1 MDFNGIRRLIL
12 ALATPFPWAV
22 LAQQDTTAL
31 AGQLTEPAQKDT
43 ISVACHSTDTASTY
57 PINTADRAAAF
68 ISSSFY
74 GSLSASYAA
83 SQNWG
88 GRDLKNYA
96 FMGNLLY
103 RHSLF
108 AGTRSHMH
116 QLMADV
122 GYLKF
127 VDSVWVKNIDRLQTN
142 FLWSSTGKRFNR
154 SYTIAF
160 GTQFLPYTFAAY
172 DVEQNKL
179 VERSVGGF
187 LNPFT
192 LDAGY
197 GAVFTFWNTSNLN
210 FAFATLRLNGSPK
223 ELTPVTFAESNTLE
237 SRNAYYF
244 LTYGFSVSAAINK
257 SFGQHVQWVNNTRFF
272 GNGLDRDHVNVDF
285 SNMVIIKL
293 WKYLQLRMD
302 TRVAYNP
309 LLNYN
314 IQFRQEVLIG
324 FFYERNN

>member
-1 MDFNGIRRLIL
+1 MLRVTLCNESRSFRTL
-12 ALATPFPWAV
+12 AVFVFFQCAWNSD
-22 LAQQDTTAL
+22 AQTVDSIA
-31 AGQLTEPAQKDT
+31 AR
-43 ISVACHSTDTASTY
+43 HSTWPTRVDTVGHTGAIAIVPAAS
-57 PINTADRAAAF
+57 F
-68 ISSSFY
+68 KSSSLY

-83 SQNWG
+83 SENWG
-88 GRDLKNYA
+88 GQDLKNYA
-96 FMGNLLY
+96 FMGNVLY
-103 RHSLF
+103 RHNLF

-127 VDSVWVKNIDRLQTN
+127 VDSVWVKNMDRLQTN

-160 GTQFLPYTFAAY
+160 GTQFLPNTFATY
-172 DVEQNKL
+172 DFEQNKL

-187 LNPFT
+187 MNPFT
-192 LDAGY
+192 LEAGY

-210 FAFATLRLNGSPK
+210 FAFATLRLNSSPK
-223 ELTPVTFAESNTLE
+223 ETTPTTFAESNTLE
-237 SRNAYYF
+237 GRNAYYF
-244 LTYGFSVSAAINK
+244 LTYGFSVVAAVNK
-257 SFGQHVQWVNNTRFF
+257 PVGKHVQWINNTRFF

-293 WKYLQLRMD
+293 WKYLQLRLD

-314 IQFRQEVLIG
+314 IQFRQEALIG
-324 FFYERNN
+324 FFYERNK

>member
-1 MDFNGIRRLIL
+1 MSIPPLRLIL
-12 ALATPFPWAV
+12 LLSLSNQSWAIYGQVVDSLAVRASFA
-22 LAQQDTTAL
+22 AQTLDTARI
-31 AGQLTEPAQKDT
+31 
-43 ISVACHSTDTASTY
+43 ISVNTNTQ
-57 PINTADRAAAF
+57 PISF
-68 ISSSFY
+68 KSSSLY

-88 GRDLKNYA
+88 GQDLKNYA

-127 VDSVWVKNIDRLQTN
+127 VDSVWVKNMDRLQTN

-160 GTQFLPYTFAAY
+160 GTQFLPYTFATY
-172 DVEQNKL
+172 DFEQSKL

-210 FAFATLRLNGSPK
+210 FAFATLRLNSSPK
-223 ELTPVTFAESNTLE
+223 ETTPTTFAESNTLE
-237 SRNAYYF
+237 GRNAYYF
-244 LTYGFSVSAAINK
+244 LTYGFSVVAAVNK
-257 SFGQHVQWVNNTRFF
+257 PFGKHVQWINNTRFF

-293 WKYLQLRMD
+293 WKYLQLRLD
-302 TRVAYNP
+302 TRLAYNP

-314 IQFRQEVLIG
+314 IQFRQEALIG
-324 FFYERNN
+324 FFYERNK